1 MKRDFFDLLCSPAF
15 WAVLAVAA
23 SMPLW
28 VPPYYL
34 GIATQTLVFV
44 GLALAWNIVGGLAGQ
59 ISLAHSLFVAIGGLL
74 PSGLLISFGVN
85 MWAGMALAALSS
97 AALGV
102 FIAWVDF
109 RFRLPH
115 LSFAL
120 VTLAFAEVGELV
132 VLGTDFLGGASGLY
146 LPRDTGDISIFQFG
160 GSKGYFWLLLSLATL
175 CTLANFAII
184 NTRLGYNLRA
194 IRGNEDAA
202 QAIGIGLFENKAL
215 AMAIS
220 AALTALV
227 GTAWARYSS
236 FVDPYQFSS
245 PTLTIEIVLIA
256 TIGGLGTPLGPLL
269 AACLLVPFG
278 EIVRGHL
285 GGVLPGLH
293 SFIYGILIVVVI
305 LLMPQGLVPAL
316 LRLRQRP
323 PTGLKAATKIVRRP

>member
-132 VLGTDFLGGASGLY
+132 VLGTDFLGGASGLICRVTRATSAFSNSGDRRGISGSY
-146 LPRDTGDISIFQFG
+146 FLSPPYAPWPTSPSSTPVWDTTCAPSEG
-160 GSKGYFWLLLSLATL
+160 TR
-175 CTLANFAII
+175 
-184 NTRLGYNLRA
+184 TRLR
-194 IRGNEDAA
+194 R
-202 QAIGIGLFENKAL
+202 L
-215 AMAIS
+215 AS
-220 AALTALV
+220 A
-227 GTAWARYSS
+227 YSK
-236 FVDPYQFSS
+236 
-245 PTLTIEIVLIA
+245 T
-256 TIGGLGTPLGPLL
+256 
-269 AACLLVPFG
+269 
-278 EIVRGHL
+278 
-285 GGVLPGLH
+285 
-293 SFIYGILIVVVI
+293 
-305 LLMPQGLVPAL
+305 
-316 LRLRQRP
+316 
-323 PTGLKAATKIVRRP
+323 RRWPWP